1 MLPTSQGFF
10 PSCSLARQ
18 QRHGHGD
25 GARAR
30 NPRPRRLR
38 TAAAQNNMPRKDR
51 SEPTGSRKGP
61 ANKEPAAEG
70 DEQQVCYLDN
80 FLQGAWRGAKK
91 QKPID

>member
-1 MLPTSQGFF
+1 
-10 PSCSLARQ
+10 
-18 QRHGHGD
+18 
-25 GARAR
+25 
-30 NPRPRRLR
+30 
-38 TAAAQNNMPRKDR
+38 MPRKDR

>member
-1 MLPTSQGFF
+1 MSVKTLPHK
-10 PSCSLARQ
+10 RQ
-18 QRHGHGD
+18 QRRHARD
-25 GARAR
+25 AARAR
-30 NPRPRRLR
+30 FRDRV
-38 TAAAQNNMPRKDR
+38 ASDSSSKKQMPRKDR

>member
-1 MLPTSQGFF
+1 MPPREGLLP
-10 PSCSLARQ
+10 CSHSASSDTHHIPTTATLP
-18 QRHGHGD
+18 
-25 GARAR
+25 ARATR
-30 NPRPRRLR
+30 DRV
-38 TAAAQNNMPRKDR
+38 ASDKQMPRKDR

>member
-1 MLPTSQGFF
+1 MPSRERLPPGSDTRASH
-10 PSCSLARQ
+10 AR
-18 QRHGHGD
+18 RRSP
-25 GARAR
+25 ARVTRDRVASDSSS
-30 NPRPRRLR
+30 
-38 TAAAQNNMPRKDR
+38 AKQMPRKDR